1 MVPRGFG
8 ACACSFPCLAGLD
21 SARCLAG
28 GPLCGEALRP
38 RRAEYDGAGY
48 GNTRSRQP
56 GPAALRFPARSVN
69 AGAHKGL
76 PPGSPVCSSAPAS
89 PGHVTAWHSEIR
101 RSERERT
108 GACKRPTGVPRY
120 ARMRALTDVTSETLR
135 QWRQSQGWDVPRMAR
150 ELRKAA
156 RDSGEDVAAHHGL
169 VKMIP
174 QWERGN
180 RAPRERYQ
188 LLYLKIFKDIA
199 TDMVPGMA
207 SGVDLAMRLAEVR
220 SRAASLPGPGQIRA
234 LEAAALTRPR
244 ASLTPAEIRTL
255 AEEAIAHLHEVAGKL
270 AELSALLGHDEAE
283 EGKP

>member
-1 MVPRGFG
+1 
-8 ACACSFPCLAGLD
+8 
-21 SARCLAG
+21 
-28 GPLCGEALRP
+28 
-38 RRAEYDGAGY
+38 
-48 GNTRSRQP
+48 
-56 GPAALRFPARSVN
+56 
-69 AGAHKGL
+69 
-76 PPGSPVCSSAPAS
+76 
-89 PGHVTAWHSEIR
+89 
-101 RSERERT
+101 
-108 GACKRPTGVPRY
+108 
-120 ARMRALTDVTSETLR
+120 
-135 QWRQSQGWDVPRMAR
+135 MAR

-156 RDSGEDVAAHHGL
+156 KDSGEDVAAHHGL

-234 LEAAALTRPR
+234 LEAAALAKPR
-244 ASLTPAEIRTL
+244 ETMTPAQIRALT
-255 AEEAIAHLHEVAGKL
+255 ADAITHLHEVAGKL
-270 AELSALLGHDEAE
+270 AELSALLGGDEAG